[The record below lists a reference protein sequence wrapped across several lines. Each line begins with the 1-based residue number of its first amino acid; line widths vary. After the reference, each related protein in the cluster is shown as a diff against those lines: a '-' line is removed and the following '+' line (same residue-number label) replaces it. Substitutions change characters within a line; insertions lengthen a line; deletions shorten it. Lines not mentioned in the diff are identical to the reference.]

1 MKKKK
6 KKIYLVHS
14 LRGLREKLK
23 YRLNSGEGSKVL
35 GFQVV
40 ATIREYEVS
49 LPERSAAFDSR
60 VKLALIITVL
70 MQEPSQ
76 CST

>member
-1 MKKKK
+1 MTKFRECQTCVCMFSVSITKSLGTQNEKEK

-23 YRLNSGEGSKVL
+23 YRLSSGEGSKVL

-40 ATIREYEVS
+40 ATIRE
-49 LPERSAAFDSR
+49 
-60 VKLALIITVL
+60 
-70 MQEPSQ
+70 
-76 CST
+76 

>member
-23 YRLNSGEGSKVL
+23 YRLSSGEGSKVL

-40 ATIREYEVS
+40 ATIRE
-49 LPERSAAFDSR
+49 
-60 VKLALIITVL
+60 
-70 MQEPSQ
+70 
-76 CST
+76 